1 MVSGIFLSVFYYP
14 HFWLLISL
22 CVVLRNIVQMKVLWL
37 SHILPYPPK
46 GGVSQRSYNLI
57 KEISKTHKIYL
68 IAINPKKLLSSIN
81 QIKNA
86 VKELKKFCYE
96 VEVINLPVNKSF
108 IALKSLFSKRPYTAN
123 WLNFPAVRYAIR
135 KFIKKYKFDLVH
147 FDSIDLGEYINEVGN
162 FPKVLNHHNIESQ
175 MMFRRFIKEKNIL
188 KKIYFFQEAIKL
200 KNYEKKICP
209 KFDYNLTVSELDKE
223 RLFKICPD
231 IKIEVIPNGVDV
243 EYFKPK
249 NKNFEPKTLIF
260 AGGMSWYPNRDAML
274 FFCKKIWPLLKK
286 RWPDVKTTI
295 IGRNPPK
302 YILNLAKQDPNLI
315 VTGFVDDVRPY
326 LEKAHVYVCPIRDG
340 GGTKLKILDALAMG
354 KPIVA
359 HPIAVEGIEV
369 EPEKQVLLAETPQEF
384 VQQIGRLFKNE
395 KLCEFLSKN
404 GRELVVEK
412 YDFRKIG
419 EKLSKIYSE
428 LT

>member
-1 MVSGIFLSVFYYP
+1 
-14 HFWLLISL
+14 
-22 CVVLRNIVQMKVLWL
+22 MKILWL

-46 GGVSQRSYNLI
+46 GGVMQRSYNLI
-57 KEISKTHKIYL
+57 KEVAKKHKVYL
-68 IAINPKKLLSSIN
+68 IAINQKEILSSIG
-81 QIKNA
+81 QIENA
-86 VKELKKFCYE
+86 VKELKKFCSDI
-96 VEVINLPVNKSF
+96 EVINLPVNKFF

-123 WLNFPAVRYAIR
+123 WLNFPEVRHAIR
-135 KFIKKYKFDLVH
+135 KFIKKYKFELVH

-200 KNYEKKICP
+200 KQYERKICL

-260 AGGMSWYPNRDAML
+260 AGGMNWYPNRDAML
-274 FFCKKIWPLLKK
+274 FFCKKIWPVLRK
-286 RWPDVKTTI
+286 RWPDVKATI
-295 IGRNPPK
+295 IGCDPPK
-302 YILNLAKQDPNLI
+302 YILKLAQQDPNLT

-326 LEKAHVYVCPIRDG
+326 LEKAHIYICPIRDG

-359 HPIAVEGIEV
+359 HPIAIEGIDV
-369 EPEKQVLLAETPQEF
+369 KLEKHVLLAKAPSEF
-384 VQQIGRLFKNE
+384 IQQIERLFNDTN
-395 KLCEFLSKN
+395 LCHLLSQQ
-404 GRELVVEK
+404 GREIIIKK
-412 YDFRKIG
+412 YDFKKIGKKLANLYDKIG
-419 EKLSKIYSE
+419 EKYESAKNL
-428 LT
+428 

>member
-1 MVSGIFLSVFYYP
+1 
-14 HFWLLISL
+14 
-22 CVVLRNIVQMKVLWL
+22 MKVLWL

-68 IAINPKKLLSSIN
+68 IAINQKKLLSSIN
-81 QIKNA
+81 QIEKA

-108 IALKSLFSKRPYTAN
+108 IALKSFFSKRPYTAN
-123 WLNFPAVRYAIR
+123 WLNFPEVRYAIR

-147 FDSIDLGEYINEVGN
+147 FDSIDLGEYINEVETL
-162 FPKVLNHHNIESQ
+162 PKVLNHHNIESH

-223 RLFKICPD
+223 RLLKICHD
-231 IKIEVIPNGVDV
+231 IKIEVIPNGVDI

-249 NKNFEPKTLIF
+249 NNKFEPKTLIF

-274 FFCKKIWPLLKK
+274 FFCKKIWPVLKK
-286 RWPDVKTTI
+286 RWPDVKMTI

-302 YILNLAKQDPNLI
+302 YILKLAQQDSNLI

-359 HPIAVEGIEV
+359 HPIAVEGIDVEV
-369 EPEKQVLLAETPQEF
+369 EKHIFLAKKPSEF
-384 VQQIGRLFKNE
+384 VQQIERLLDDIG
-395 KLCEFLSKN
+395 LCHSLSKQD
-404 GRELVVEK
+404 RELVVKK
-412 YDFRKIG
+412 YDFKKIGIKLANLYQKIG
-419 EKLSKIYSE
+419 EKYKFQKI
-428 LT
+428 